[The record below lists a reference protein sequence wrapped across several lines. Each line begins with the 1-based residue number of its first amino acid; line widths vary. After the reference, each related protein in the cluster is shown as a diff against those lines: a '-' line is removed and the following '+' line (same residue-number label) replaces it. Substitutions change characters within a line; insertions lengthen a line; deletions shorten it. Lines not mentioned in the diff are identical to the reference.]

1 MQPAVSSEPI
11 NFNLQASADVI
22 IKHTNKLQTL
32 RCLRIMG
39 SKSYSISPA
48 KIGSQDGFRLPKAF
62 SHDHPNLVSA
72 KGYIEM
78 VDQRTFLVH
87 FDPDDDLDPNPDED
101 EELMVKI
108 FLDTLIKF
116 AQDKPDS
123 LTPYTQQ
130 MADAMDDLLAG
141 VTVDEDE

>member
-1 MQPAVSSEPI
+1 M
-11 NFNLQASADVI
+11 AS
-22 IKHTNKLQTL
+22 KN
-32 RCLRIMG
+32 
-39 SKSYSISPA
+39 YSISPA

-62 SHDHPNLVSA
+62 SHDHPHLVTA

-78 VDQRTFLVH
+78 VDQHTFLVH
-87 FDPDDDLDPNPDED
+87 FDPDEDLEEDED
-101 EELMVKI
+101 ESLMLKL
-108 FLDTLIKF
+108 FLDTLMKF

-130 MADAMDDLLAG
+130 MADAMDQLLAG

>member
-1 MQPAVSSEPI
+1 MVSK
-11 NFNLQASADVI
+11 N
-22 IKHTNKLQTL
+22 
-32 RCLRIMG
+32 
-39 SKSYSISPA
+39 YSISPA

-62 SHDHPNLVSA
+62 SHDHPNLVTA

-78 VDQRTFLVH
+78 VDQHTFLVH
-87 FDPDDDLDPNPDED
+87 FDPDDDGEEEED
-101 EELMVKI
+101 EGLMLKL
-108 FLDTLIKF
+108 FLDTLMKF

-130 MADAMDDLLAG
+130 MADAMDELLAG